1 MKTITKF
8 LFICAF
14 ILVGAGCSNDDDGK
28 STTLIFTPLAEISN
42 SETLTYDIGV
52 FGDSELTTIIFQ
64 AENAITSELR
74 ENPETGNIEY
84 IYQAQAGFIG
94 TDRVH
99 IQTETG
105 PLGSPDSS
113 PVMIAKITIKVS
125 E

>member
-8 LFICAF
+8 ILICAVA
-14 ILVGAGCSNDDDGK
+14 LVGLSCSNDDDGK
-28 STTLIFTPLAEISN
+28 STTLIFTPLAEVSN
-42 SETLTYDIGV
+42 NNTLIYDIGV
-52 FGDSELTTIIFQ
+52 FGDPELTTIIYQ
-64 AENAITSELR
+64 AENARISELR

-84 IYQAQAGFIG
+84 VYLANDGFIG

-105 PLGSPDSS
+105 PLGSPESS
-113 PVMIAKITIKVS
+113 PVMIARITIQVS